1 MGKTVYIHI
10 DCSVS
15 LLYSIPLRASLV
27 VRVVRNLPA
36 MRETQV
42 ISLGWKDSLEKEMA
56 THSSILSRR
65 ISRTE
70 APGRLHSP
78 WDHKESDTTEK
89 LTYTSHYVI
98 MPQYILSIKY
108 YKHLSSSQYK
118 AITKNAEIKVLLGGS
133 DDYMY
138 TLLVD
143 TYLRLELLS
152 L

>member
-1 MGKTVYIHI
+1 M
-10 DCSVS
+10 
-15 LLYSIPLRASLV
+15 
-27 VRVVRNLPA
+27 VRNLPA

-56 THSSILSRR
+56 THSSILAWR

-78 WDHKESDTTEK
+78 WNHKESDTTEQ
-89 LTYTSHYVI
+89 LTYTSHYLI
-98 MPQYILSIKY
+98 MPQFILSIKY
-108 YKHLSSSQYK
+108 HKHLSSSQNT
-118 AITKNAEIKVLLGGS
+118 AITKNAEIKVLLGGF

-152 L
+152 LQVCIC

>member
-1 MGKTVYIHI
+1 M
-10 DCSVS
+10 
-15 LLYSIPLRASLV
+15 

-138 TLLVD
+138 TLLMD

-152 L
+152 LQVCIC